1 MDRDTTEILLAN
13 LGALSLS
20 LTNVHLILQVL
31 SVAAALIFTI
41 IKIIKEIKKWQ
52 KK

>member
-1 MDRDTTEILLAN
+1 MDRDTTEILIAN

-20 LTNVHLILQVL
+20 LTDIHLILQVL